1 MKVLVINAGSSSLKY
16 QLIDMDTENVI
27 AKGLCERIGL
37 NGSVLKHKAN
47 GTEIEIIK
55 DMPTHTEAIS
65 LVLETLVSKENG
77 VIKSM
82 DEISAVG
89 HRFVHSGETFNSP
102 ILATEENIQKCIELT
117 EFAPLHQPAN
127 VAGLRACMAVMKD
140 TPMVL
145 VFDTT
150 FHSTMPEKAYIFGIP
165 YEAYSEHKIRRYGF
179 HGTSH
184 RFVSNEAINYLGLEG
199 KESKI
204 ITCHL
209 GNGSSISAVKNG
221 KCVDTSMS
229 FTPLGGIPM
238 GTRCG
243 DIDPGVVEFIA
254 KKYNFTISEAV
265 NYCNKK
271 SGVLGVSG
279 VSSDFRD
286 LSKAAGEGNHRAE
299 LALEIFAYSVKKYI
313 GSYACALGGVDCIVF
328 TAGVGEND
336 SVIREKICEDLEFL
350 GVEIDKE
357 VNAQRNNGKIREIS
371 IKGAKTKVLVIPTN
385 EELVIA
391 RDTLKVAF
399 SK

>member
-16 QLIDMDTENVI
+16 QLIDMDTEGVI
-27 AKGLCERIGL
+27 AKGLCERIGIDKSL
-37 NGSVLKHKAN
+37 LTHKAN
-47 GTEIEIIK
+47 GKTTEIQK

-65 LVLETLVSKENG
+65 LVLDSLVNKEYG
-77 VIKSM
+77 VISDM
-82 DEISAVG
+82 SEISAVG
-89 HRFVHSGETFNSP
+89 HRLVHSGEVFNGP
-102 ILATEENIQKCIELT
+102 VLATEENLKKCEELS

-127 VAGLRACMAVMKD
+127 IAGVRACQAVMPN

-150 FHSTMPEKAYIFGIP
+150 FHNTMPEEAYIFGIP
-165 YEAYSEHKIRRYGF
+165 YEAYQDFKIRRYGF

-184 RFVSNEAINYLGLEG
+184 RFVSNEAINYLGLQG

-204 ITCHL
+204 VTCHL

-221 KCVDTSMS
+221 KCIDTSMS

-254 KKYNFTISEAV
+254 KKYDFTTSEAV

-271 SGVLGVSG
+271 SGMIGISG

-286 LSKAAGEGNHRAE
+286 IRGAADNGNHRAQ
-299 LALEIFAYSVKKYI
+299 LALDIFAYSVKKYV
-313 GSYACALGGVDCIVF
+313 GSYTAALGGIDCLVF

-336 SVIREKICEDLEFL
+336 GLIRSKVCKGLEYL
-350 GVEIDKE
+350 GIQIDKE
-357 VNAQRNNGKIREIS
+357 KNEQGNNGQIRDLSKEGS
-371 IKGAKTKVLVIPTN
+371 KVKVLVIPTN

-391 RDTLKVAF
+391 RDTISVAF
-399 SK
+399 N